1 MRAPGVFVGYL
12 HNREAT
18 AETVDAD
25 GWLHTG
31 DIGHTDDD
39 GFLTITGRKKEIIIT
54 SGGKNISP
62 ERVENALKMSPFIN
76 EAVAIGDS
84 RKFVAA
90 LIQIEYDLVANWASQ
105 RNIQYTSFPDLSGK
119 SEVHKLVSGEVER
132 CNDLLSHVEQ
142 VKAFRL
148 FPNELNQDEG
158 ELTATRKVRRRA
170 IHKAYGE
177 LIDSIYAS

>member
-1 MRAPGVFVGYL
+1 M
-12 HNREAT
+12 
-18 AETVDAD
+18 
-25 GWLHTG
+25 
-31 DIGHTDDD
+31 
-39 GFLTITGRKKEIIIT
+39 
-54 SGGKNISP
+54 
-62 ERVENALKMSPFIN
+62 
-76 EAVAIGDS
+76 
-84 RKFVAA
+84 
-90 LIQIEYDLVANWASQ
+90 IQIEYDLVANWASQ